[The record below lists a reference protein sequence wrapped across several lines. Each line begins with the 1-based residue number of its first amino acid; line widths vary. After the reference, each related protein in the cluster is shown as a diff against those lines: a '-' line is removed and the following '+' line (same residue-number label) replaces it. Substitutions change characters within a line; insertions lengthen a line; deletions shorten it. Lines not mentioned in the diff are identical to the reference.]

1 MLRTDHSVPVEVSGF
16 VCAWCFTTLK
26 RGLKHDHM
34 NQRPTRHNNPA
45 SILWAVGPAAITR
58 QNRRPGYQRSQ
69 CVGSSLLVL
78 TGIMSTH
85 RQCQL
90 PQPTVESPRV
100 LRRNTPQDPG
110 HSVLG
115 SAHTHEPIGQG
126 AAPTFPHSL
135 GIHHGDDPVDSRRQ
149 SATGQARTAGNR
161 WGRNLLE
168 ELPFHLVDHIVGD
181 VGRCGVDQAHS
192 IEIEFSTRH
201 SGTRAM
207 EASLERKAETD
218 QLSRRGT
225 THGQRRAELCLSQ
238 FVSGGRPRAGI
249 GVVSAATL
257 EELGNGGE
265 FPFHEHRFTRMQV
278 GDEIDE
284 GAVGFGT
291 GQLRC
296 GT

>member
-1 MLRTDHSVPVEVSGF
+1 
-16 VCAWCFTTLK
+16 
-26 RGLKHDHM
+26 
-34 NQRPTRHNNPA
+34 
-45 SILWAVGPAAITR
+45 
-58 QNRRPGYQRSQ
+58 
-69 CVGSSLLVL
+69 
-78 TGIMSTH
+78 
-85 RQCQL
+85 
-90 PQPTVESPRV
+90 
-100 LRRNTPQDPG
+100 
-110 HSVLG
+110 
-115 SAHTHEPIGQG
+115 
-126 AAPTFPHSL
+126 
-135 GIHHGDDPVDSRRQ
+135 
-149 SATGQARTAGNR
+149 
-161 WGRNLLE
+161 
-168 ELPFHLVDHIVGD
+168 
-181 VGRCGVDQAHS
+181 
-192 IEIEFSTRH
+192 
-201 SGTRAM
+201 M
-207 EASLERKAETD
+207 EASLERKAETY